1 MARYYDVIIIGAGPA
16 GVFCAISLKE
26 KNQNTSIAIIEK
38 DRPLKKLLLSGG
50 GRCNL
55 SNIKANSK
63 DCLKFYPRGSRFIS
77 HLFYQYDFKS
87 FCNWLKINKIET
99 KIEEEGKI
107 FLKSNNSNEL
117 ESAFLKKLS
126 NYKIDIINE
135 VFTDF
140 VLTKNDKKNFKIIT
154 RKEDE
159 NKIYYSNYLVIAPGS
174 NREILRLIKSKGID
188 VLNFIPSLYGFRI
201 KELENSNL
209 AGVSLKNIQG
219 FIEYSSN
226 FENKFSQSEDLK
238 NGNLNENDIENFYNK
253 IDKNEC
259 NKIKLNQKKMK
270 LLYGDLLFTHEGL
283 SGPLILK
290 LSSYNAIELF
300 QNNYKAFLHL
310 DLFPDKNMEILEKE
324 LSIIFHKGA
333 KLIKNICYEINIP
346 SSFWRFIINRLNI
359 SSNKISNQI
368 TGSQIKKI
376 TKELKDLIFRIDGKS
391 ISKEEFVSAQGI
403 DLKDIDKECKSK
415 KITNLYFIGE
425 ILNIDGITGGY
436 NLQSCW
442 TTAYVC
448 ANSIAKSFFQNQ
460 V

>member
-1 MARYYDVIIIGAGPA
+1 MGRYYDVIIIGAGPA

-26 KNQNTSIAIIEK
+26 INQNISIAIIEK
-38 DRPLKKLLLSGG
+38 DKPLKKLLLSGG

-77 HLFYQYDFKS
+77 HLFYQYDFQS
-87 FCNWLKINKIET
+87 FCNWLKINKIEI

-107 FLKSNNSNEL
+107 FLKSNNSTEL
-117 ESAFLKKLS
+117 EYAFLKKLS
-126 NYKIDIINE
+126 NYKVEIING
-135 VFTDF
+135 VFNDF
-140 VLTKNDKKNFKIIT
+140 ELAKNDKKNFKIIVK
-154 RKEDE
+154 KEDE
-159 NKIYYSNYLVIAPGS
+159 NKIYYSNYLVIASGS
-174 NREILRLIKSKGID
+174 KREILRLVKSKGIN
-188 VLNFIPSLYGFRI
+188 VLNFVPSLYGFCI

-219 FIEYSSN
+219 FIEIKDN
-226 FENKFSQSEDLK
+226 FENKYDEGEDAK
-238 NGNLNENDIENFYNK
+238 NGNLNKNGIENYYNK
-253 IDKNEC
+253 IDKDAC
-259 NKIKLNQKKMK
+259 NKIKLNQKKIK

-290 LSSYNAIELF
+290 LSSYNAIEIF

-310 DLFPDKNMEILEKE
+310 DLFPDKSMELFEKE
-324 LSIIFHKGA
+324 LNQIFHKGA

-346 SSFWRFIINRLNI
+346 SSLWRHIINRLKI
-359 SSNKISNQI
+359 PSDKISNQA
-368 TGSQIKKI
+368 TSAQVQKI

-391 ISKEEFVSAQGI
+391 IIKDEFVSAQGI
-403 DLKDIDKECKSK
+403 NLKDIDKECKSK
-415 KITNLYFIGE
+415 EIDNLYFIGE

-460 V
+460 G